1 MKVTTREAND
11 VKIADFEGN
20 LDTNTAPDAEEQ
32 LKALAKQGATKI
44 LVNFEKLD
52 YVSSAGLRVLLATA
66 KGLQA
71 SDGSLRICGLNET
84 VEEIFD
90 ISGFSTIFNVF
101 GTEAEAL
108 EGFWLVDQH
117 GSTITHNTIYVNH
130 ENANVILLSSI
141 TWRDKNI
148 DRVRHDP

>member
-108 EGFWLVDQH
+108 EGF
-117 GSTITHNTIYVNH
+117 
-130 ENANVILLSSI
+130 
-141 TWRDKNI
+141 
-148 DRVRHDP
+148 